1 MKIIDAH
8 HHLWDP
14 VQNDHPWLRDEPMI
28 PFRYG
33 DYLPI
38 RKRFMLEDYD
48 ALAAGWNIIA
58 NVTMEGEWNPADP
71 TGEAIWMQK
80 LADETGRP
88 SAHVAQCWLD
98 REDLDEVL
106 SVILTLPI
114 VKSVRHKPRS
124 SAKPGQGHGGM
135 MDPAFRA
142 GFKKLRDYGLMF
154 DLQTPWWHLDDAIDM
169 AAIAPEIPIILNHT
183 GLPADRSPEGIKGW
197 RAAMAAFARLEQV
210 KVKISGLGLPG
221 APWRI
226 EDNRDII
233 RFAIDIF
240 GTDRCMFASN
250 FPVDSLC
257 GSFDTI
263 FSGFDN
269 ATSDYSLAERET
281 MFGRT
286 AASTYGIGFQA
297 LSAQ

>member
-1 MKIIDAH
+1 MKVIDAH

-33 DYLPI
+33 DYSLI
-38 RKRFMLEDYD
+38 RKPFMLEDYD
-48 ALAAGWNIIA
+48 KLAEGWDIVA
-58 NVTMEGEWNPADP
+58 SVTMEGEWNPADP

-88 SAHVAQCWLD
+88 AAHVAQGWLD

-106 SVILTLPI
+106 GAISTLPI

-124 SAKPGQGHGGM
+124 TSKPGQGHGGM
-135 MDPAFRA
+135 MDSGFRA

-169 AAIAPEIPIILNHT
+169 AAIAPEILIILNHA
-183 GLPADRSPEGIKGW
+183 GLPADRSPEGIDGW
-197 RAAMAAFARLEQV
+197 RKAMRSFARLEQARC
-210 KVKISGLGLPG
+210 KISGLGLPG
-221 APWRI
+221 VSWKI

-233 RFAIDIF
+233 RFAIDTF
-240 GTDRCMFASN
+240 GADRCMFASN
-250 FPVDSLC
+250 FPVDGLC

-263 FSGFDN
+263 FSAFDH
-269 ATSDYSLAERET
+269 ATSDYSVVERKN

-286 AASTYGIGFQA
+286 AASTYGIEF
-297 LSAQ
+297 